1 LNQSYLSRLQY
12 NKFWSGRSN
21 CPSKNVADLWAEQI
35 IVPAI
40 FYIYDDMI
48 DDIKEF
54 VNKQTWQFYFEW
66 LCTAVLIVGVA
77 LTSYNVYPLNI
88 WVSGLGN
95 LGWFVLGILWRKW
108 SLIIVQL
115 IVTIIY
121 VAGIYN
127 IL

>member
-1 LNQSYLSRLQY
+1 MI
-12 NKFWSGRSN
+12 KF
-21 CPSKNVADLWAEQI
+21 L
-35 IVPAI
+35 
-40 FYIYDDMI
+40 
-48 DDIKEF
+48 KE
-54 VNKQTWQFYFEW
+54 QTWQFYFEW
-66 LCTAVLIVGVA
+66 LCTAVLIIGVA

-88 WVSGLGN
+88 WISCLGN
-95 LGWFVLGILWRKW
+95 LGWFALGILWRKW